1 MKISKDTVEYVANL
15 AKLDLSEEEKNR
27 LMLDMERII
36 SFFDKISNLDTS
48 EISPT
53 DHVIPVKNVFLS
65 CLLYSAILQFVA
77 NPAFT
82 AYSTTFLLSIGR
94 VPGIPVQIGHI
105 WVLASA
111 PKRVLHE
118 QYIFDCVESSA

>member
-53 DHVIPVKNVFLS
+53 DHVIPVKNVFRDDKACNSYDREEMLKNAPS
-65 CLLYSAILQFVA
+65 KEKGYFK
-77 NPAFT
+77 
-82 AYSTTFLLSIGR
+82 
-94 VPGIPVQIGHI
+94 VPRII
-105 WVLASA
+105 
-111 PKRVLHE
+111 E
-118 QYIFDCVESSA
+118 